1 MKTPFLRL
9 PLLLAGLLLAGCGR
23 ESVPVLKVYN
33 WAEYISEDL
42 IARFE
47 EEYNCKV
54 VIDIFDS
61 NEAMYAKLQAGGV
74 GYDIA
79 VPSSYQVNKM
89 RSEGMLLTLDHTKLP
104 NLAHLDPMAKAF
116 TQDPDFEVSVPYL
129 FTTSGLGVRTDRAT
143 DVPAS
148 WTVFESDT
156 YAGRMT
162 LLNDMRETLGAAL
175 KALGYS
181 LNTVNPDE
189 IAEARDLLIRWKANT
204 AKFESEQFR
213 NGLVSAEFLVV
224 HGYSS
229 DILQAMDEEESIA
242 YLIPVEGVSLA
253 LDELV
258 ILKDAPNPDLAHAFI
273 NFMHD
278 PAVAAE
284 NMEWVA
290 ALSPNKPA
298 YDLVSEEMRNNPAIF
313 LPEETLARC
322 ETIFDLG
329 ENEKLYI
336 EAWDAV
342 KSAP

>member
-1 MKTPFLRL
+1 MKHPLLRIS
-9 PLLLAGLLLAGCGR
+9 LLLAAILFAGCAR

-33 WAEYISEDL
+33 WAEYISDEVID
-42 IARFE
+42 RFE
-47 EEYNCKV
+47 EEYSCKV
-54 VIDIFDS
+54 VVDIFDS
-61 NEAMYAKLQAGGV
+61 NEAMYAKLKAGGV

-89 RSEGMLLTLDHTKLP
+89 REEGMLLPLDPAKLP

-129 FTTSGLGVRTDRAT
+129 FTTSGLGVRTDRAP
-143 DVPAS
+143 DIAAS
-148 WTVFESDT
+148 WKVFESDT

-162 LLNDMRETLGAAL
+162 LLNDVRETLGSAL
-175 KALGYS
+175 KALGHS

-204 AKFESEQFR
+204 AKFESEQYR

-242 YLIPVEGVSLA
+242 YLIPEEGVSLA

-273 NFMHD
+273 NFLHD

-290 ALSPNKPA
+290 ALSPNKTS
-298 YDLVSEEMRNNPAIF
+298 YDQVSEEFRNNPAIF
-313 LPEETLARC
+313 LPEEILARC

-329 ENEKLYI
+329 ENEKLYL